1 MFLVS
6 RLLLKNFKF
15 ILQFVVA
22 VQYLIKKHMA
32 LGKKKPKELLIKQK
46 VMAIKQN
53 ESEGNLRGNLLRLR
67 FKQNPNTEYTFYWK
81 ET

>member
-15 ILQFVVA
+15 ILQFVFA

-32 LGKKKPKELLIKQK
+32 LGKKKPKELSIKQK
-46 VMAIKQN
+46 VIAIKQN
-53 ESEGNLRGNLLRLR
+53 ESEGKSKRELA
-67 FKQNPNTEYTFYWK
+67 KITV
-81 ET
+81 